1 MERPRLPKARGLLQL
16 WMWPG
21 QAADKDEKA
30 KRWCR
35 SISVPKQITRTR
47 RIIQASSI

>member
-1 MERPRLPKARGLLQL
+1 
-16 WMWPG
+16 MWLG

-47 RIIQASSI
+47 RIIQASSINKNFGAWAEV